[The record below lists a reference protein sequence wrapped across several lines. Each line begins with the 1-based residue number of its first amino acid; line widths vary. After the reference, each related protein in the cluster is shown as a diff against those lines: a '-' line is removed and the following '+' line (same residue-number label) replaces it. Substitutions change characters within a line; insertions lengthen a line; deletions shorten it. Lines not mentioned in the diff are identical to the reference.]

1 MKSLARS
8 ELNTF
13 GLQVWGGSVETTY
26 PPHRHNEIE
35 FNALET
41 GFLTYLLA
49 GQEVTVAAGE
59 VALFWAAI
67 PHQVIDSAPQTR
79 LYWATVPLSDVL
91 RWDLPG
97 PFVRAMLAGTFFRE
111 AAPLHDRRFFAQW
124 SCDLAAG
131 RERLA
136 LLEIQALCLRLAQT
150 HPAPVVSGGGPAS
163 RMAHYMSAR
172 FQESLTVD
180 EIAGQV
186 GLQANYAMTIFKR
199 AFGLSLIEYLT
210 QQRIAHAQQLL
221 ITTDLPIA
229 DIALESGFPS
239 LSHFYTAFGRL
250 CGVAPGRYR
259 AAMRGSS

>member
-8 ELNTF
+8 EINTF
-13 GLQVWGGSVETTY
+13 GLRVWGDSVETLY

-35 FNALET
+35 INALET
-41 GFLTYLLA
+41 GFFTYLLA

-67 PHQVIDSAPQTR
+67 PHQVIVSAAQTR
-79 LYWATVPLSDVL
+79 LHWATVPLSHVL
-91 RWDLPG
+91 RW
-97 PFVRAMLAGTFFRE
+97 E
-111 AAPLHDRRFFAQW
+111 PLHDRRFFEQW
-124 SCDLAAG
+124 SHDLAAG

-150 HPAPVVSGGGPAS
+150 QPAPAVSGGGPAS

-186 GLQANYAMTIFKR
+186 GLQANYAMTVFKR

-221 ITTDLPIA
+221 ITTDLPIT
-229 DIALESGFPS
+229 DIAMESGFPS

-259 AAMRGSS
+259 AAMRGSG